1 MDIIAKLRDVPLD
14 ELHPNERLKVESD
27 YLRGTLEEG
36 LADRATGAIAEAD
49 TQLTKFH
56 GFYQQDDRDLRDE
69 RRHQKLEPLYSFMVR
84 LRLPGGLVTPAQWQ
98 TLDDVASRYANG
110 TLRITTRQTF
120 QYHGVLKENLR
131 PHLQTIHQAMVDTIA
146 ACGDVNRN
154 VICTANP
161 HRSAVHRQ
169 VYELSHRIST
179 RLLPSTRAYHE
190 IFLGEERV
198 AGGAQEREPE
208 RESKRE
214 PERTESEAKVGDDQE
229 PLDPQ
234 EPLYTRHYLPRKF
247 KVALAIPPE
256 NDVDLFAHDVGF
268 IADVLKGEN
277 GELQGFTVCIGG
289 GMGMTHGEPSTFP
302 RLSDPIGYCAPDAV
316 PAVAEAIM
324 LVQRDNGNRRDRKLA
339 RLKYTV
345 EDMGLE
351 AFKAEVEGHLGET
364 LAPAREF
371 HFENNG
377 DRLGWIQGDDG
388 LWHYGLFVQN
398 GRIADF
404 PDGPQLRTGLREIA
418 EQHDGDLVLTTNQNV
433 IITQVDESR
442 REAIDALLDRHRL
455 VAETSPLRRN
465 AMACVAFPT
474 CGLAMAESERYLPSL
489 IDKLEHVMQQAGLA
503 EDAIIVRMTGCPN
516 GCARPYLAEIGFVG
530 KAPGHYN
537 LYLGGGF
544 SGQRLNKLY
553 RENINEATILEELTP
568 LIQRY
573 AAEREAAEP
582 FGDFVIRTGVIRETT
597 AGREFHEA

>member
-1 MDIIAKLRDVPLD
+1 MDIIAKLRDVSWD

-27 YLRGTLEEG
+27 YLRGSLEEG
-36 LADRATGAIAEAD
+36 MADRATGAVAESD

-84 LRLPGGLVTPAQWQ
+84 LRLPGGLVTPEQWQ

-161 HRSAVHRQ
+161 HRSAVHRR
-169 VYELSHRIST
+169 VYELSHEIST
-179 RLLPSTRAYHE
+179 RLLPRTRAYHE

-198 AGGAQEREPE
+198 AGGAE
-208 RESKRE
+208 
-214 PERTESEAKVGDDQE
+214 ERTDTAAEGDSQ
-229 PLDPQ
+229 PLDPK

-268 IADVLKGEN
+268 IADVID
-277 GELQGFTVCIGG
+277 GELHGFTVCIGG
-289 GMGMTHGEPSTFP
+289 GMGMTHGEPTTFP
-302 RLSDPIGYCAPDAV
+302 RLSDPIGYCTPEAV

-324 LVQRDNGNRRDRKLA
+324 LVQRDNGNRRDRKQA

-345 EDMGLE
+345 EEMGLD
-351 AFKAEVEGHLGET
+351 AFKVEVEQHLGES
-364 LAPAREF
+364 LAPARNY
-371 HFENNG
+371 HFDDNG
-377 DRLGWIQGDDG
+377 DQLGWVQGDDG
-388 LWHYGLFVQN
+388 RWHYGLFVQN
-398 GRIADF
+398 GRLADF

-442 REAIDALLDRHRL
+442 REAINALLDRHRL
-455 VAETSPLRRN
+455 VSETSPLRRN

-489 IDKLEHVMQQAGLA
+489 IDKLEAVMREAGLA
-503 EDAIIVRMTGCPN
+503 DDAIIVRMTGCPN

-544 SGQRLNKLY
+544 SGRRLNKLY
-553 RENINEATILEELTP
+553 RENINEATILEALTP

-573 AAEREAAEP
+573 AAEREPGEP
-582 FGDFVIRTGVIRETT
+582 FGDFVIRTGVIAETR
-597 AGREFHEA
+597 AGRGFHEV

>member
-1 MDIIAKLRDVPLD
+1 MDIIARLRDVPWD

-36 LADRATGAIAEAD
+36 LADRATGAVAEAD

-56 GFYQQDDRDLRDE
+56 GFYQQDDRDLREE

-84 LRLPGGLVTPAQWQ
+84 LRLPGGMVTPEQWQ
-98 TLDDVASRYANG
+98 TLDDVATRYANG

-131 PHLQTIHQAMVDTIA
+131 AHLQTIHQAMVDTIA

-161 HRSAVHRQ
+161 HRSKIHRQ
-169 VYELSHRIST
+169 VYELSHQISA
-179 RLLPSTRAYHE
+179 RLLPRSRAYHE
-190 IFLGEERV
+190 IFLGEERI
-198 AGGAQEREPE
+198 AGGAQERESE
-208 RESKRE
+208 REAPAS
-214 PERTESEAKVGDDQE
+214 GDE
-229 PLDPQ
+229 Q

-268 IADVLKGEN
+268 IADVQD

-289 GMGMTHGEPSTFP
+289 GMGMTHGEPATFP
-302 RLSDPIGYCAPDAV
+302 RLSDPIGYCTPEAA

-324 LVQRDNGNRRDRKLA
+324 LVQRDHGDRRDRKHA
-339 RLKYTV
+339 RMKYTV
-345 EDMGLE
+345 EDLGLD
-351 AFKAEVEGHLGET
+351 AFKAEVEQHLGEP
-364 LAPAREF
+364 LAPAREY
-371 HFENNG
+371 HFDSNG
-377 DRLGWIQGDDG
+377 DRLGWYQGDDG
-388 LWHYGLFVQN
+388 RWHYGLFVQN
-398 GRIADF
+398 GRVADF

-433 IITQVDESR
+433 IITQVDEAQ
-442 REAIDALLDRHRL
+442 RETIEALLDRYRM
-455 VAETSPLRRN
+455 VSQTSPLRRN
-465 AMACVAFPT
+465 AMACVALPT

-489 IDKLEHVMQQAGLA
+489 IDKLEAVMREAGLA
-503 EDAIIVRMTGCPN
+503 DDAIIVRMTGCPN

-553 RENINEATILEELTP
+553 RENINEATILAELTP
-568 LIQRY
+568 LIRRY
-573 AAEREAAEP
+573 AAEREAGEP
-582 FGDFVIRTGVIRETT
+582 FGDFVIRIGVIGETK
-597 AGREFHEA
+597 AGREFHAQ

>member
-36 LADRATGAIAEAD
+36 LADRATGAVAEDD

-198 AGGAQEREPE
+198 AGGAQERESKSESE
-208 RESKRE
+208 RA
-214 PERTESEAKVGDDQE
+214 ESEAKVGDDRE
-229 PLDPQ
+229 PLDPK

-268 IADVLKGEN
+268 IADVVD
-277 GELQGFTVCIGG
+277 GELHGFTVCIGG
-289 GMGMTHGEPSTFP
+289 GMGMTHGDPSTFP
-302 RLSDPIGYCAPDAV
+302 RLSDPIGYCSPEAA

-324 LVQRDNGNRRDRKLA
+324 LVQRDNGNRRDRKQA

-345 EDMGLE
+345 EEMGLD
-351 AFKAEVEGHLGET
+351 AFKLEVERQLGES
-364 LAPAREF
+364 LAPAHDY
-371 HFENNG
+371 HFDNNG

-388 LWHYGLFVQN
+388 RWHYGLFVQN

-433 IITQVDESR
+433 IITQVEESR
-442 REAIDALLDRHRL
+442 RGAIDALLDRHRL

-489 IDKLEHVMQQAGLA
+489 IDRLDAVMRKAGLA
-503 EDAIIVRMTGCPN
+503 DDAIIVRMTGCPN

-553 RENINEATILEELTP
+553 RENIDEATILEALTP

-573 AAEREAAEP
+573 ATEREDGEP
-582 FGDFVIRTGVIRETT
+582 FGDFVIRIGEINATT
-597 AGREFHEA
+597 AGRVFHQT

>member
-27 YLRGTLEEG
+27 YLRGALEAG
-36 LADRATGAIAEAD
+36 LADRATGAVAEDD

-98 TLDDVASRYANG
+98 TLDDVSSRYANG

-169 VYELSHRIST
+169 VYELSHQIST

-198 AGGAQEREPE
+198 AGGAE
-208 RESKRE
+208 
-214 PERTESEAKVGDDQE
+214 ERTDAPAESDSPA
-229 PLDPQ
+229 LDPQ

-268 IADVLKGEN
+268 IADVQQGEN
-277 GELQGFTVCIGG
+277 GEPGELRGFTVCIGG
-289 GMGMTHGEPSTFP
+289 GMGMTHGEPTTFP
-302 RLSDPIGYCAPDAV
+302 RLSDPIGYCTPEAV

-324 LVQRDNGNRRDRKLA
+324 LVQRDNGNRRDRKQA

-345 EDMGLE
+345 EEMGLD
-351 AFKAEVEGHLGET
+351 AFKAEVEGHLGEA
-364 LAPAREF
+364 LAPARDY
-371 HFENNG
+371 HFDNNG

-455 VAETSPLRRN
+455 VAVTSPLRRN

-489 IDKLEHVMQQAGLA
+489 IDKLDAVMREAGLA
-503 EDAIIVRMTGCPN
+503 DDAIIVRMTGCPN

-544 SGQRLNKLY
+544 SGQRLNKLH
-553 RENINEATILEELTP
+553 RENIDEATILETLTP

-573 AAEREAAEP
+573 AAEREADEP
-582 FGDFVIRTGVIRETT
+582 FGDFVIRIGVINATT
-597 AGREFHEA
+597 AGRVFHEV

>member
-1 MDIIAKLRDVPLD
+1 MDIIAKLRDVPFD

-27 YLRGTLEEG
+27 YLRGSLEAG
-36 LADRATGAIAEAD
+36 LADEATGAVAEDD

-56 GFYQQDDRDLRDE
+56 GFYMQDDRDLRDE

-84 LRLPGGLVTPAQWQ
+84 LRLPGGVISPKQWL
-98 TLDDVASRYANG
+98 TLDDVSSRYANG

-120 QYHGVLKENLR
+120 QYHGVFKENLR
-131 PHLQTIHQAMVDTIA
+131 AHLQAIDKAMIDCIA

-154 VICTANP
+154 VICSANP
-161 HRSAVHRQ
+161 HRSQIHRQ
-169 VYELSHRIST
+169 VYELSHAISD

-198 AGGAQEREPE
+198 AGGAEERETVS
-208 RESKRE
+208 SKRDA
-214 PERTESEAKVGDDQE
+214 EAEGD
-229 PLDPQ
+229 PR

-268 IADVLKGEN
+268 IAHVEN
-277 GELQGFTVCIGG
+277 GELDGFTVCIGG

-302 RLSDPIGYCAPDAV
+302 RLSDPIGYCTPEAV

-324 LVQRDNGNRRDRKLA
+324 LTQRDNGNRRDRKQA

-345 EDMGLE
+345 ESMGLD
-351 AFKAEVEGHLGET
+351 AFKAEVESHLGEA
-364 LAPAREF
+364 LAPAREY
-371 HFENNG
+371 HFADNG
-377 DRLGWIQGDDG
+377 DRLGWIEGDDG

-404 PDGPQLRTGLREIA
+404 DDGPQLRSGLREIA
-418 EQHDGDLVLTTNQNV
+418 ETHDGDIVLTTNQNLIV
-433 IITQVDESR
+433 TQVPATK
-442 REAIDALLDRHRL
+442 REEIDAILDRHRV
-455 VAETSPLRRN
+455 VADHSRLRRS

-489 IDKLEHVMQQAGLA
+489 IDKLDTVMNEAGLSD
-503 EDAIIVRMTGCPN
+503 DAITVRMTGCPN

-553 RENINEATILEELTP
+553 RENIDEATILGELEP

-573 AAEREAAEP
+573 AAERETGEP
-582 FGDFVIRTGVIRETT
+582 FGDFVIRTGVIKETT
-597 AGREFHEA
+597 AGRAFHDA

>member
-27 YLRGTLEEG
+27 YLRGSLEAG
-36 LADRATGAIAEAD
+36 LADRATGAVAEDD

-98 TLDDVASRYANG
+98 TLDDVSSRYANG

-169 VYELSHRIST
+169 VYELSHQIST

-198 AGGAQEREPE
+198 AGGAE
-208 RESKRE
+208 
-214 PERTESEAKVGDDQE
+214 ERTDAPAESDSPA
-229 PLDPQ
+229 LDPQ

-268 IADVLKGEN
+268 IADVQQGEN
-277 GELQGFTVCIGG
+277 GEPGELRGFTVCIGG
-289 GMGMTHGEPSTFP
+289 GMGMTHGEPTTFP
-302 RLSDPIGYCAPDAV
+302 RLSDPIGYCTPEAV

-324 LVQRDNGNRRDRKLA
+324 LVQRDNGNRRDRKQA

-345 EDMGLE
+345 EEMGLD
-351 AFKAEVEGHLGET
+351 AFKAEVEGHLGEA
-364 LAPAREF
+364 LAPARDY
-371 HFENNG
+371 HFDNNG

-442 REAIDALLDRHRL
+442 REAIDALLDRYRL

-489 IDKLEHVMQQAGLA
+489 IDKLDTVMREAGLA
-503 EDAIIVRMTGCPN
+503 DDAIIVRMTGCPN

-544 SGQRLNKLY
+544 SGQRLNKLH
-553 RENINEATILEELTP
+553 RENIDEATILETLTP

-573 AAEREAAEP
+573 AAEREADEP
-582 FGDFVIRTGVIRETT
+582 FGDFVIRIGVINATT
-597 AGREFHEA
+597 AGRVFHEV

>member
-1 MDIIAKLRDVPLD
+1 MDIIARLRDVPWD

-36 LADRATGAIAEAD
+36 LADRATGAVAEAD

-56 GFYQQDDRDLRDE
+56 GFYQQDDRDLREE

-84 LRLPGGLVTPAQWQ
+84 LRLPGGMVTPEQWR
-98 TLDDVASRYANG
+98 TLDDVATRYANG

-131 PHLQTIHQAMVDTIA
+131 AHLQTIHQAMVDTIA

-161 HRSAVHRQ
+161 HRSKIHRQ
-169 VYELSHRIST
+169 VYELSHQISA
-179 RLLPSTRAYHE
+179 RLLPRSRAYHE
-190 IFLGEERV
+190 IFLGEERI
-198 AGGAQEREPE
+198 AGGAQERESE
-208 RESKRE
+208 REAPAS
-214 PERTESEAKVGDDQE
+214 GDE
-229 PLDPQ
+229 Q

-268 IADVLKGEN
+268 IADVQN

-289 GMGMTHGEPSTFP
+289 GMGMTHGEPATFP
-302 RLSDPIGYCAPDAV
+302 RLSDPIGYCTPEAA

-324 LVQRDNGNRRDRKLA
+324 LVQRDHGDRRDRKHA
-339 RLKYTV
+339 RMKYTV
-345 EDMGLE
+345 EDLGLD
-351 AFKAEVEGHLGET
+351 AFKAEVEQHLGEP
-364 LAPAREF
+364 LAPAREY
-371 HFENNG
+371 HFDSNG
-377 DRLGWIQGDDG
+377 DRLGWYQGDDG
-388 LWHYGLFVQN
+388 RWHYGLFVQN
-398 GRIADF
+398 GRVADF

-433 IITQVDESR
+433 IITQVDEAQ
-442 REAIDALLDRHRL
+442 RETIEALLDRYRM
-455 VAETSPLRRN
+455 VAQTSPLRRN
-465 AMACVAFPT
+465 AMACVALPT

-489 IDKLEHVMQQAGLA
+489 IDKLEAVMREAGLA
-503 EDAIIVRMTGCPN
+503 DDAIIVRMTGCPN

-553 RENINEATILEELTP
+553 RENINEATILAELTP

-573 AAEREAAEP
+573 AAEREDGEP
-582 FGDFVIRTGVIRETT
+582 FGDFVIRVGVIGETK
-597 AGREFHEA
+597 AGREFHAR

>member
-1 MDIIAKLRDVPLD
+1 MDIIAKLRDVHWD

-36 LADRATGAIAEAD
+36 LADRATGAVAEDD

-84 LRLPGGLVTPAQWQ
+84 LRLPGGLVTPEQWR

-161 HRSAVHRQ
+161 HRSAIHRR
-169 VYELSHRIST
+169 VYELSHEISA
-179 RLLPSTRAYHE
+179 RLLPRTRAYHE

-198 AGGAQEREPE
+198 AGGAE
-208 RESKRE
+208 
-214 PERTESEAKVGDDQE
+214 ERTDAAAESDSP
-229 PLDPQ
+229 PLDPK

-268 IADVLKGEN
+268 IADVVD
-277 GELQGFTVCIGG
+277 GELHGFTVCIGG
-289 GMGMTHGEPSTFP
+289 GMGMTHGEPATFP
-302 RLSDPIGYCAPDAV
+302 RLSDPIGYCTPEAV

-324 LVQRDNGNRRDRKLA
+324 LVQRDNGNRRDRKQA

-345 EDMGLE
+345 EEMGLD
-351 AFKAEVEGHLGET
+351 AFKAEVEQHLGEP
-364 LAPAREF
+364 LAPAREY
-371 HFENNG
+371 HFDSNG
-377 DRLGWIQGDDG
+377 DRLGWVQGDDG
-388 LWHYGLFVQN
+388 RWHYGLFVQN
-398 GRIADF
+398 GRLADF

-489 IDKLEHVMQQAGLA
+489 IDKLEAVMREAGLA
-503 EDAIIVRMTGCPN
+503 DDAIIVRMTGCPN

-553 RENINEATILEELTP
+553 RENINEATILEALTP

-573 AAEREAAEP
+573 AAEREDGEP
-582 FGDFVIRTGVIRETT
+582 FGDFVIRTGVIAETK
-597 AGREFHEA
+597 AGREFHEV

>member
-27 YLRGTLEEG
+27 YLRGALEAG
-36 LADRATGAIAEAD
+36 LADRATGAVAEDD

-98 TLDDVASRYANG
+98 TLDDVSSRYANG

-169 VYELSHRIST
+169 VYELSHQIST

-198 AGGAQEREPE
+198 AGGAE
-208 RESKRE
+208 
-214 PERTESEAKVGDDQE
+214 ERTDAPAESDSPA
-229 PLDPQ
+229 LDPQ

-268 IADVLKGEN
+268 IADVQQGEN
-277 GELQGFTVCIGG
+277 GEPGELRGFTVCIGG
-289 GMGMTHGEPSTFP
+289 GMGMTHGEPTTFP
-302 RLSDPIGYCAPDAV
+302 RLSDPIGYCTPEAV

-324 LVQRDNGNRRDRKLA
+324 LVQRDNGNRRDRKQA

-345 EDMGLE
+345 EEMGLD
-351 AFKAEVEGHLGET
+351 AFKAEVEGHLGEA
-364 LAPAREF
+364 LAPARDY
-371 HFENNG
+371 HFDNNG

-489 IDKLEHVMQQAGLA
+489 IDKLDAVMREAGLA
-503 EDAIIVRMTGCPN
+503 DDAIIMRMTGCPN

-544 SGQRLNKLY
+544 SGQRLNKLH
-553 RENINEATILEELTP
+553 RENIDEATILETLTP

-573 AAEREAAEP
+573 AAEREADEP
-582 FGDFVIRTGVIRETT
+582 FGDFVIRIGVINATT
-597 AGREFHEA
+597 AGREFHEV

>member
-27 YLRGTLEEG
+27 YLRGSLEAG
-36 LADRATGAIAEAD
+36 LADRATGAVAEDD

-98 TLDDVASRYANG
+98 TLDDVSSRYANG

-169 VYELSHRIST
+169 VYELSHQIST

-198 AGGAQEREPE
+198 AGGAE
-208 RESKRE
+208 
-214 PERTESEAKVGDDQE
+214 ERTGAPAESDSPA
-229 PLDPQ
+229 LDPH

-268 IADVLKGEN
+268 IADVQQGEN
-277 GELQGFTVCIGG
+277 GEPGELRGLTVCIGG
-289 GMGMTHGEPSTFP
+289 GMGMTHGEPTTFP
-302 RLSDPIGYCAPDAV
+302 RLSDPIGYCTPEAV

-324 LVQRDNGNRRDRKLA
+324 LVQRDNGNRRDRKQA

-345 EDMGLE
+345 EEMGLD
-351 AFKAEVEGHLGET
+351 AFKAEVEGHLGEA
-364 LAPAREF
+364 LAPARDY
-371 HFENNG
+371 HFDNNG

-404 PDGPQLRTGLREIA
+404 PDGPQLRSGLREIA

-489 IDKLEHVMQQAGLA
+489 IDKLDAVMREAGLA
-503 EDAIIVRMTGCPN
+503 DDAIIVRMTGCPN

-544 SGQRLNKLY
+544 SGQRLNKLH
-553 RENINEATILEELTP
+553 RENIDEATILETLTP

-573 AAEREAAEP
+573 ATEREADEP
-582 FGDFVIRTGVIRETT
+582 FGDFVIRIGVINATT
-597 AGREFHEA
+597 AGRVFHEV

>member
-1 MDIIAKLRDVPLD
+1 MDIIAKLRDVPFD

-27 YLRGTLEEG
+27 YLRGSLEAG
-36 LADRATGAIAEAD
+36 LADEATGAVAEDD

-56 GFYQQDDRDLRDE
+56 GFYMQDDRDLRDE

-84 LRLPGGLVTPAQWQ
+84 LRLPGGVISPAQWQ
-98 TLDDVASRYANG
+98 TLDDVSSQYANG

-131 PHLQTIHQAMVDTIA
+131 AHLQTIDSAMIDCIA

-154 VICTANP
+154 VICSANP
-161 HRSAVHRQ
+161 HRSKIHRQ
-169 VYELSHRIST
+169 VYDLSRSISE

-198 AGGAQEREPE
+198 AGGAEEREKSLNAAAGG
-208 RESKRE
+208 ESV
-214 PERTESEAKVGDDQE
+214 P
-229 PLDPQ
+229 DPN

-268 IADVLKGEN
+268 IAHVER
-277 GELQGFTVCIGG
+277 GELEGFTVCVGG

-302 RLSDPIGYCAPDAV
+302 RLSDPIGFCSPEAV

-324 LVQRDNGNRRDRKLA
+324 LTQRDNGNRRDRKQA

-345 EDMGLE
+345 ESMGLD
-351 AFKAEVEGHLGET
+351 AFKAEVEGHLGEP
-364 LAPAREF
+364 LAPAREY
-371 HFENNG
+371 HFSDNG
-377 DRLGWIQGDDG
+377 DRLGWVEGDDS

-404 PDGPQLRTGLREIA
+404 DEGPQLRSGLREIA
-418 EQHDGDLVLTTNQNV
+418 ETHDGDIVLTTNQNLIV
-433 IITQVDESR
+433 TQVSSEKRGDI
-442 REAIDALLDRHRL
+442 EAILDRHRL
-455 VAETSPLRRN
+455 VADHSRLRRN

-489 IDKLEHVMQQAGLA
+489 IDKLDAVMNEAGLA
-503 EDAIIVRMTGCPN
+503 DDAIIVRMTGCPN

-530 KAPGHYN
+530 KAPGRYN

-544 SGQRLNKLY
+544 SGERLNKLY
-553 RENINEATILEELTP
+553 RENIDEATILDVLEP

-573 AAEREAAEP
+573 AQERETDEP
-582 FGDFVIRTGVIRETT
+582 FGDFVIRTGVIQETR
-597 AGREFHEA
+597 AGREFHDA